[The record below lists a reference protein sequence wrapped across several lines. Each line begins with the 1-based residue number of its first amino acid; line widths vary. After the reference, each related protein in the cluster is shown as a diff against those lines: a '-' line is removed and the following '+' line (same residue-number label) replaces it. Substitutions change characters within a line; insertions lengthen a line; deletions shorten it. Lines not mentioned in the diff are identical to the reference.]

1 MKVLFVGGTG
11 IISSASSRLALE
23 KGIDLHHLNRGISSS
38 IRRVDGVKNIP
49 ADIHDEDAVLKAL
62 EDQHFDAVVD
72 WIAFHPD
79 DIRRDI
85 RLFSGRTEQFVF
97 ISSASAYQTPPESW
111 PITEE
116 TPLDNPYWEYSRN
129 KIACEELLHEASRE
143 FGFPSTVIRP
153 SHTYDKTLLPV
164 EWGYTVIDR
173 MKKGKKV
180 IVHGD
185 GSSLWTLTHHKDFA
199 VGLVGL
205 LGRREAIGE
214 TYHITSDFWYSWDRI
229 VRILA
234 DAAGVEADIVHVPS
248 EVLARY
254 DAEIGASL
262 LGDKTHS
269 MIFDNSKIRALVPEF
284 EAKIP
289 FTEGAR
295 EIIDWYE
302 EDVSRQIVDSEANS
316 LMDRIIADWER

>member
-1 MKVLFVGGTG
+1 
-11 IISSASSRLALE
+11 
-23 KGIDLHHLNRGISSS
+23 
-38 IRRVDGVKNIP
+38 
-49 ADIHDEDAVLKAL
+49 
-62 EDQHFDAVVD
+62 
-72 WIAFHPD
+72 
-79 DIRRDI
+79 
-85 RLFSGRTEQFVF
+85 F

-116 TPLDNPYWEYSRN
+116 TPLINPHWEYSRN
-129 KIACEELLHEASRE
+129 KIACEELLHEAGRE
-143 FGFPSTVIRP
+143 FGFPSTVVRP

-173 MKKGKKV
+173 MKKGKKI

-199 VGLVGL
+199 VALVGL

-214 TYHITSDFWYSWDRI
+214 SYNITSDFWYSWDRI

-234 DAAGVEADIVHVPS
+234 DAAGVKADIVHVPS
-248 EVLARY
+248 EVIDRY

-269 MIFDNSKIRALVPEF
+269 MIFDNRKIKALVPEF

-302 EDVSRQIVDSEANS
+302 QDVSRQIVDSEANS
-316 LMDRIIADWER
+316 LMDRIIVEWEASAGRLG

>member
-11 IISSASSRLALE
+11 IISSACSRLALE

-38 IRRVDGVKNIP
+38 IRRVDGVKNIL

-79 DIRRDI
+79 DIRRDV

-129 KIACEELLHEASRE
+129 KIACEELLREASRE

-302 EDVSRQIVDSEANS
+302 EDVSRQIVDSESNS